1 MQAANDCVL
10 LQTDITFNLAIE
22 ILNSLQ
28 KDNHLGVRSY
38 QVVTIENIE
47 SDDRL
52 GQYRF
57 RFGGAHAASPQ
68 KCVQSFARTASAVLR
83 MMMGQSVNAGFSP
96 RLGTQSDRR
105 NRSKMTCQSHGESFV
120 LAHDKL
126 TMMEYY
132 SYYDHLHPH
141 FKLEH
146 LFASAQPTDWWYMP
160 LTMMLIFRQN
170 FTEVIEISTT
180 LQAGLRQQYVAGTF
194 QSFANV
200 RCIVRSISNP
210 EHDSLNLLK
219 ALKNDPSSILSKY
232 QLALKLPTLDQIQDP
247 WAAPETS
254 EEDSEEEDEESDD
267 SESEYVQTK
276 VDPSMFPT
284 QAMTPKS
291 VPPSMFASNIMP
303 TPPVIRRLGNHFAT
317 LNIAGGQPRA
327 QGQQ

>member
-22 ILNSLQ
+22 ILNCLQ
-28 KDNHLGVRSY
+28 RDNQLGVRSY

-52 GQYRF
+52 VPYRF
-57 RFGGAHAASPQ
+57 RFGGAHAASPP
-68 KCVQSFARTASAVLR
+68 KCIQSFARTASAVLR

-96 RLGTQSDRR
+96 KLGAQSDRR
-105 NRSKMTCQSHGESFV
+105 NRSKMVCQSQGEPFV
-120 LAHDKL
+120 LAQDKL

-141 FKLEH
+141 FKLEY
-146 LFASAQPTDWWYMP
+146 LFTSAQPTEWWYMP
-160 LTMMLIFRQN
+160 ITMMLIFRKN

-180 LQAGLRQQYVAGTF
+180 LQAGLRPQYGPGIF

-219 ALKNDPSSILSKY
+219 ALKNDPSKILSKY
-232 QLALKLPTLDQIQDP
+232 QLALKLPTVDQISDP
-247 WAAPETS
+247 TADAETS
-254 EEDSEEEDEESDD
+254 EEDSEEEDEESAD

-276 VDPSMFPT
+276 VDPSKFPM
-284 QAMTPKS
+284 QAITPKS
-291 VPPSMFASNIMP
+291 VPPSMFAGNPMP
-303 TPPVIRRLGNHFAT
+303 TPHVMRRLGNQFAT

-327 QGQQ
+327 Q